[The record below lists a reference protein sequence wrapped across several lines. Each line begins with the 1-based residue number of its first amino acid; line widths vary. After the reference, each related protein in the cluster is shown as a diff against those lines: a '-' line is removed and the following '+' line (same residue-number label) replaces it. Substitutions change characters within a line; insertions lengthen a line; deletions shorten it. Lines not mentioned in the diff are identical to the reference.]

1 MNSIDLK
8 KMRMISSLWGLVL
21 FGIVVVLTIFG
32 FIYKK
37 QSKIYQEFEQNV
49 SDMAKDYME
58 KKGIYLEN
66 ETFLISIQDLLEE
79 NFIESVEINE
89 NVCNGYIIATNKDS
103 VDSFKTYIDCVKY
116 KTRGYDKSKL
126 S

>member
-8 KMRMISSLWGLVL
+8 KMRMISILWGLVL

-49 SDMAKDYME
+49 SDIAKDYME

-79 NFIESVEINE
+79 NFINIQL
-89 NVCNGYIIATNKDS
+89 
-103 VDSFKTYIDCVKY
+103 VKQ
-116 KTRGYDKSKL
+116 TKL
-126 S
+126 TWVLFLFY